1 MNQSTK
7 GRSGISLLEVI
18 LAISILVGSAAVLG
32 QLISIGRMQAEKAT
46 ELTEAQAL
54 CNNKMNELLSGI
66 EPIEPVELQPVSL
79 ESPWDYSIQLE
90 PGFAN
95 NLLELTVTVQ
105 LHSDQLTTIS
115 AQPSADNEPDDTT
128 GDTMA
133 PTNTSFRLTRWIRTD
148 DYEIDPTL
156 LPESDLDDNSSIG
169 RSRGVR

>member
-7 GRSGISLLEVI
+7 DRSGISLLEVI

-32 QLISIGRMQAEKAT
+32 QLISIGQMQAEKAT

-90 PGFAN
+90 PGFATHAR
-95 NLLELTVTVQ
+95 ELTNGLVNFGRELKQAIIVFSIAY
-105 LHSDQLTTIS
+105 LLRGIIV
-115 AQPSADNEPDDTT
+115 AQQ
-128 GDTMA
+128 
-133 PTNTSFRLTRWIRTD
+133 
-148 DYEIDPTL
+148 
-156 LPESDLDDNSSIG
+156 NS
-169 RSRGVR
+169 